1 MKEVSIKLLEGE
13 VVDIIRVLGQLPT
26 ESNAWPLVQ
35 KLKAQLEE
43 QKEPEVV
50 Q

>member
-1 MKEVSIKLLEGE
+1 MQEVTIKLFSGE
-13 VVDIIRVLGQLPT
+13 VNDIIKVLGQLPT

-43 QKEPEVV
+43 QTKPAEVE
-50 Q
+50 